1 MFNADGKRRKSVKQF
16 RSAVSAV
23 FGKSGNGN
31 TQMKFVLDNF
41 TNDLHL
47 SFSTIGDDEVGQGR
61 TFFDKAC
68 VAASDNFLHGGII
81 IGSFYG
87 FNIKFA
93 IVLFAG
99 LTHFEYHAG
108 GYGIRAL
115 DVGIIKTFDV
125 GGHFL
130 HVELVL
136 YFFQDAY
143 FLLLGIQLV
152 RLFQAVY
159 FILFYIHDG

>member
-1 MFNADGKRRKSVKQF
+1 MC
-16 RSAVSAV
+16 
-23 FGKSGNGN
+23 SG
-31 TQMKFVLDNF
+31 
-41 TNDLHL
+41 
-47 SFSTIGDDEVGQGR
+47 VGQLPSWR
-61 TFFDKAC
+61 HNHR
-68 VAASDNFLHGGII
+68 VLLR
-81 IGSFYG
+81 

-143 FLLLGIQLV
+143 FLFARDSACPLVSGGLL
-152 RLFQAVY
+152 
-159 FILFYIHDG
+159 YIVLHS